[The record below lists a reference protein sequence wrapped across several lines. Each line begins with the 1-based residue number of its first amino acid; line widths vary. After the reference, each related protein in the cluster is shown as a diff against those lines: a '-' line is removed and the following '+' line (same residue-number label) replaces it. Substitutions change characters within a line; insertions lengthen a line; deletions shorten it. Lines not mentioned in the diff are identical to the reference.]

1 MSSAP
6 VSTMNPTP
14 RKALAAKN
22 HNYAFLKNRSNHISI
37 HKYIIN
43 TALWLLGA
51 LSVQVPI
58 STVLIKTHTPLTT
71 WIPLIFPSLSSPT
84 DKMVSPCT
92 KKLEARHYAKPGI
105 LQPKS
110 LTNMLVQAAQK
121 PKAVVVST
129 PTNNT
134 AAALDAK

>member
-22 HNYAFLKNRSNHISI
+22 HNYAFLKNRSN
-37 HKYIIN
+37 
-43 TALWLLGA
+43 
-51 LSVQVPI
+51 
-58 STVLIKTHTPLTT
+58 
-71 WIPLIFPSLSSPT
+71 PT